1 METINITNARANLF
15 NLVDSVVHGTPKC
28 ITTKN
33 GSAVMV
39 SLEEWEGIQETIYLM
54 SDKKFFEE
62 IKDRIKTLADECV
75 DELEW

>member
-62 IKDRIKTLADECV
+62 IKDRIKTPVDECV

>member
-62 IKDRIKTLADECV
+62 IKDRIKTPVSECV